1 MGTGDRPIFPLPNQ
15 RLDKK
20 DLNFVSTFIQ
30 ETINRSL
37 GSIFSGNG
45 GLLSKLEYSLSYNSP
60 TEVAV
65 SFLAFRA
72 AWSAPLAG
80 DPSVYDGGVMTYDP
94 TRPAQVTSSWPIEAF
109 AGQAT
114 TFWAKRYASSNAVVD
129 NRAYWQGGT
138 KYAATQTVESE
149 YVEIV
154 PRLSSAGPPDAEFR
168 WVQIAYI
175 QAAGWSGFTP
185 TIKGIYFPDSK
196 FFPDGAGPSWAN
208 WWSLYDPGGGA
219 LGYGLGDQIR
229 WIFNVLSRFNDSD
242 WVFLEDGRVS
252 VPGAEGWQ
260 DAPTMGLSQIADEL
274 ADVDTRL
281 DVLEAGVT
289 EAPVLA
295 LTVELSYDL
304 AALPTPVFTV
314 RTIWS
319 NSSVIAGA
327 ITVTRGTGHGFELT
341 LVPFTGF
348 TIYSITAQSIQS
360 PLSAGDAPTVEDSL
374 AILRLRGAEALPTS
388 SLIICDGYTV
398 AANTG
403 DPVDTVP
410 MIINVFVGR
419 TP

>member
-20 DLNFVSTFIQ
+20 DLNLVSTYIQ

-45 GLLSKLEYSLSYNSP
+45 GLLSKLEYSLAYNSP

-72 AWSAPLAG
+72 AWSAPLDG

-149 YVEIV
+149 YVEVV
-154 PRLSSAGPPDAEFR
+154 PKLSSAGPPDAEFR

-175 QAAGWSGFTP
+175 EVSGWSGFTP

-196 FFPDGAGPSWAN
+196 FFLNGAAPGSDN
-208 WWSLYDPGGGA
+208 WWSMYNPGAGDPGYA
-219 LGYGLGDQIR
+219 LGDQLR

-242 WVFLEDGRVS
+242 WAFHEDGRVDEDNSNGS
-252 VPGAEGWQ
+252 VSWQ
-260 DAPTMGLSQIADEL
+260 DPPSRGFLQIDQVITSVVNELGALDARLDAVELVAGAPKAGGVIEWDGAAYVLQSSFAVAGLVLGVSQGMVNGNANLSWSGTIAVRSYNVTLSSQAPFSSGNNQPPILHVVHGATLPNTTGSIGLYASKKTNEADE
-274 ADVDTRL
+274 ASF
-281 DVLEAGVT
+281 AH
-289 EAPVLA
+289 
-295 LTVELSYDL
+295 
-304 AALPTPVFTV
+304 TPVTTDRFIFTL
-314 RTIWS
+314 
-319 NSSVIAGA
+319 
-327 ITVTRGTGHGFELT
+327 F
-341 LVPFTGF
+341 
-348 TIYSITAQSIQS
+348 
-360 PLSAGDAPTVEDSL
+360 
-374 AILRLRGAEALPTS
+374 
-388 SLIICDGYTV
+388 
-398 AANTG
+398 
-403 DPVDTVP
+403 
-410 MIINVFVGR
+410 
-419 TP
+419 